1 MSLTWEERYA
11 RVQELMRWEDF
22 VANGVLLPRW
32 IDPQHLWWTRKG
44 EDGRAVRI
52 AGSDGTVLRDIPYG
66 EVCRALAK
74 ELERDVDAENA
85 ILTALDVR
93 LEPLAL
99 TFDFAERSWRY
110 TPDVGSLEVCPG
122 GESAGLD
129 VAPDGRRGV
138 FCRDDDVWVRDL
150 DTGDERRLTSDGTS
164 TNAYGVPCAARRGL
178 SAVAARPEGR
188 WSPDSRYYFTVQT
201 DDRHVPELVYV
212 DYVPAD
218 QPRPRVVSNRTS
230 LPADPKVT
238 EFRLLAIEV
247 ATGRQ
252 IEARHPRLPLVR
264 MNDTVFSAGLAWWAA
279 DSRTAWFVDL
289 ERGECAAHVVAM
301 DVETGACRTV
311 MTESSPVPLELSVN
325 VYTPALI
332 CPLPASEELV
342 WYSERTGRGH
352 LYLIDLTSGQW
363 KNAITEGDWQVR
375 DVLGVDPVR
384 REVRLLAGGLD
395 PDNPYLRRPSL
406 APLDGGELRVL
417 AEEQGDHHVWRPRE
431 FALMALQLFDGVD
444 VDKVSGFSP
453 DGEHVVETI
462 GAIGALPRTLLR
474 RRDGSV
480 VTELEAAVATDLPP
494 WFRWPEPFTVQAAD
508 GTTDLHGLLFFPPD
522 HDPAA
527 KYPIIDL
534 IYGGPQVSNTPVSG
548 FMDPV
553 TGGTLCEAAGYAE
566 LGGFAVVLD
575 GRGTAMRDRA
585 FRHHSLGAVHRA
597 SDLADHE
604 AAIRALATMHPSIDL
619 GSVGMTGFSGGGY
632 ATALAAFTRGEFFR
646 VTVAGGGNYDQALFW
661 HGWGERYH
669 GSYDPEL
676 YAEQAAATYAAGLQG
691 KLMLI
696 HGLLDSG
703 CHPTGLFSVVQA
715 LIDANKDVDL
725 VLLPRA
731 GHDLPGYAVRRRL
744 DHFVRHLFGETP
756 PHGVALQGPHDVL
769 IKKLTA
775 QRVAAAVDE

>member
-1 MSLTWEERYA
+1 MSRPWEERYE

-22 VANGVLLPRW
+22 VANGVVVPRW
-32 IDPQHLWWTRKG
+32 IDASHLWWTRKG

-52 AGSDGTVLRDIPYG
+52 ASCDGTVVRDIPYG
-66 EVCRALAK
+66 DLCRALGK
-74 ELERDVDAENA
+74 ELERDVDAEDA
-85 ILTALDVR
+85 TLTGLDVQ
-93 LEPLAL
+93 LEPLTV

-110 TPDVGSLEVCPG
+110 TVGPASLEVCPG

-129 VAPDGRRGV
+129 VSPDGRHGV
-138 FCRDDDVWVRDL
+138 FCRDHDLWVRDL
-150 DTGDERRLTSDGTS
+150 STGDERRLTQDGTS
-164 TNAYGVPCAARRGL
+164 TYAYGVPCAARRGFAL
-178 SAVAARPEGR
+178 AASRPEGR
-188 WSPDSRYYFTVQT
+188 WSPDARYYFTLQT
-201 DDRHVPELVYV
+201 DDRHVPELHFV
-212 DYVPAD
+212 DYTPAD
-218 QPRPRVVSNRTS
+218 GSRPRVVSNRTS

-238 EFRLLAIEV
+238 EFRLLALEV

-252 IEARHPRLPLVR
+252 VESRHPRLPLVR
-264 MNDTVFSAGLAWWAA
+264 MNDTVFSAGLAWWSA

-289 ERGECAAHVVAM
+289 ERGERAAHVVAM
-301 DVETGACRTV
+301 DVETGACRRV
-311 MTESSPVPLELSVN
+311 MTETSPVPLELSVN
-325 VYTPALI
+325 VYTAALI
-332 CPLPASEELV
+332 WPMPASDELV
-342 WYSERTGRGH
+342 WYSERSGRGH
-352 LYLIDLTSGQW
+352 LYLIDLGTGEW
-363 KNAITEGDWQVR
+363 KNAVTEGDWQVR

-395 PDNPYLRRPSL
+395 PNNPYLRRPCL
-406 APLDGGELRVL
+406 APLGGGELHVL
-417 AEEQGDHHVWRPRE
+417 AEEPGDHHVWRPRE
-431 FALMALQLFDGVD
+431 FGLAVLQMFDGVD

-453 DGEHVVETI
+453 DGEHFVETI
-462 GAIGALPRTLLR
+462 GSIGALPRTVLR

-480 VTELEAAVATDLPP
+480 VAELEAAVPTGLPS
-494 WFRWPEPFTVQAAD
+494 WFRWPEPFTVKAAD
-508 GTTDLHGLLFFPPD
+508 GTTDLHGLLFFPPE
-522 HDPAA
+522 HDPAG

-604 AAIRALATMHPSIDL
+604 AVIRVLAERHPSIDL
-619 GSVGMTGFSGGGY
+619 ASVGMTGFSGGGY

-646 VTVAGGGNYDQALFW
+646 VTVAGGGNYDQAWFW

-669 GSYDPEL
+669 GSYDPDL

-703 CHPTGLFSVVQA
+703 CHPSALFAVVQA
-715 LIDANKDVDL
+715 LIDANKDVEL
-725 VLLPRA
+725 VLLPRS
-731 GHDLPGYAVRRRL
+731 GHDMPGYAVRRRL
-744 DHFVRHLFGETP
+744 DHFVQHLFGETP
-756 PHGVALQGPHDVL
+756 PQGVSLQGPHDLL
-769 IKKLTA
+769 IEKLTR
-775 QRVAAAVDE
+775 QRVAAEAT